1 MAIDTEDKRR
11 SAGFDVPPLPD
22 GLPDAEDRRH
32 VAGVYRFES
41 GGAEEPPPVDDTPL
55 TPQSR
60 RGRMMRRRKYLSG

>member
-32 VAGVYRFES
+32 VAGVYRFEA
-41 GGAEEPPPVDDTPL
+41 GGEEPPPVDDTPL